1 VVVIEVVTTA
11 VDVVDV
17 GMFDVETIA
26 VVVVGVVTVDVVEVL
41 VVVEE
46 EHDANTSDVTIRQV
60 SVIQMIPLFIFPPIY
75 ILSETFRLFKS
86 HK

>member
-1 VVVIEVVTTA
+1 VVVTEAVTTA

-17 GMFDVETIA
+17 GMFDVVTSAE
-26 VVVVGVVTVDVVEVL
+26 VVVGVVTVDVVRVL

-75 ILSETFRLFKS
+75 IVFSETF
-86 HK
+86 

>member
-1 VVVIEVVTTA
+1 MVVTEAVTTA

-17 GMFDVETIA
+17 GMFDVVTSAE
-26 VVVVGVVTVDVVEVL
+26 VVVGVVTVDVVKVF

-46 EHDANTSDVTIRQV
+46 EHEANTSDVTIRQV

-75 ILSETFRLFKS
+75 IVFSETF
-86 HK
+86 

>member
-1 VVVIEVVTTA
+1 VVIEVVITA

-26 VVVVGVVTVDVVEVL
+26 VVVAGVVTVDVIEVF

-75 ILSETFRLFKS
+75 ILFSETFRLFKS